1 MEFRRAMSS
10 EPVWKP
16 SQSGNTEPMGQ
27 RLFSW
32 FVLAILFCFGAAIL
46 YSPGCGSR
54 GNARR
59 SSCQSNLKQISL
71 AVAQYASDYDD
82 LLPQRYWSASL
93 LPYTKSEQL
102 FWCPETNATQGT
114 SDYFWNAR
122 LNGTNKNLIAQPA
135 TLVLLG
141 DGRDDA
147 PLDATLNSFPNAWR
161 RDENSPA
168 WRHLDT
174 ANYAF
179 ADGHVKS
186 LKANRVTRDLRMGV
200 AK

>member
-1 MEFRRAMSS
+1 MR
-10 EPVWKP
+10 
-16 SQSGNTEPMGQ
+16 Q

-59 SSCQSNLKQISL
+59 ASCQSNFKQIGL
-71 AVAQYASDYDD
+71 AWQQYAQDYDEV
-82 LLPQRYWSASL
+82 LSPRHWGALL
-93 LPYTKSEQL
+93 LPYTKTNAL
-102 FWCPETNATQGT
+102 FQCPETNATQDT
-114 SDYFWNAR
+114 SDYFWNSRFASA
-122 LNGTNKNLIAQPA
+122 AQSKISKAA
-135 TLVLLG
+135 TLILLG

-147 PLDATLNSFPNAWR
+147 PLNATLNSFPDAWR

-168 WRHLDT
+168 WRHLDM

-179 ADGHVKS
+179 ADGHVKC
-186 LKANRVTRDLRMGV
+186 LKANRVTRDLRMGL